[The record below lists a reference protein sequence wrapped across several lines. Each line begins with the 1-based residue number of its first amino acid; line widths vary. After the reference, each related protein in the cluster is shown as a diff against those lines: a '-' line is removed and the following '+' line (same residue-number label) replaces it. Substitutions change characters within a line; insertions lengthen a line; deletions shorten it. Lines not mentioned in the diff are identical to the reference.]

1 MDLSAQDTMDSWPE
15 CSEVLPASSLPVHAV
30 HGVSQAHFRHGSR
43 RESDGIGEGVRHGS
57 TPVPRRIR
65 WYPWPRIGW
74 AQDTMDQTLHVGN
87 DGMRDLLA
95 DTQSRSIQVANPSI

>member
-43 RESDGIGEGVRHGS
+43 RESDLYLPWFGDDSQSMPRTDAEYFREVHHLGLSALTIAEYFRNGS
-57 TPVPRRIR
+57 R
-65 WYPWPRIGW
+65 WR
-74 AQDTMDQTLHVGN
+74 
-87 DGMRDLLA
+87 
-95 DTQSRSIQVANPSI
+95 